1 MTAQNLQ
8 LLWLEILNHI
18 SLPVTKALF
27 KQHGNLL
34 DFQETEATVALLT
47 SALIETNRSRIPHL
61 QAAFWSVTNQLV
73 EVKLVVE
80 SEYSSSHQE
89 EISSWSLEK
98 ISKNPEHL
106 SPVSLSDGE
115 FSLTSDQERALSQ
128 LKNLTISQEK
138 FFRLTGFAGTGKT
151 VLITSFIQWL
161 VSEGINFVAATPT
174 NKSAK
179 NLSQIAENS
188 GLNLEVKTVAQLLGQ
203 QPVLDEETGI
213 EVFLSKEELD
223 WSGYG
228 IIIIDEFSML
238 NRDNFKEIASEVKSS
253 LLSKVVFVGDS
264 AQLPPVGEREPIVS
278 RSSEIQQS
286 ATLTQVVRYDGE
298 MARVAQEIRSNP
310 KYSRTLYPFTT
321 TRDSTILCL
330 PQKEWLQRA
339 VALFDSPQ
347 FKLNPDHIRFLAWRN
362 KTVESL
368 NNFVR
373 SQLWGKN
380 APDYVTGDRLIAR
393 RPLFRAKPG
402 AKGKNKWRIAI
413 NNSEEAVVIDQGEEC
428 ELLFLGQIY
437 KYWKV
442 MVKPDCGK
450 EQPLSILHR
459 ESQKLYNEKVKYL
472 AQVKQWQSYFDLSRM
487 FDDVGYAYSLTTH
500 KAQGSTIDYVFLDV
514 ADMRGCSERQ
524 KLQYTALTRA
534 KTQVLIPSN

>member
-1 MTAQNLQ
+1 MGENNHLKKLRQ
-8 LLWLEILNHI
+8 LWLLVLD
-18 SLPVTKALF
+18 SLSPPMTKALF
-27 KQHGNLL
+27 QQHGNLL
-34 DFQETEATVALLT
+34 DFQGNQAIVALRT
-47 SALIETNRSRIPHL
+47 RALIEKNRGKIPHL
-61 QAAFWSVTNQLV
+61 QSAFFKVTKKQVAV
-73 EVKLVVE
+73 ELILK
-80 SEYSSSHQE
+80 SEYSASSPR
-89 EISSWSLEK
+89 EISSQSE
-98 ISKNPEHL
+98 
-106 SPVSLSDGE
+106 
-115 FSLTSDQERALSQ
+115 QERLPRDSKTRSHAIAIHDSPSTLTTVVLSNKGEVHLTLDQSTALSQ
-128 LKNLTISQEK
+128 LIEFTQTQEK

-151 VLITSFIQWL
+151 VLIASYIQWL

-174 NKSAK
+174 NKAAK
-179 NLSQIAENS
+179 NLAQIAES
-188 GLNLEVKTVAQLLGQ
+188 EGLNLSVKTVAQLLGQ
-203 QPVLDEETGI
+203 QPVLDEETGR

-238 NRDNFKEIASEVKSS
+238 NRDNFQAIASEVKSS

-278 RSSEIQQS
+278 TSDEIQS
-286 ATLTQVVRYDGE
+286 AATLTQVVRYDGE
-298 MARVAQEIRSNP
+298 IARVAQEIRSNP

-339 VALFDSPQ
+339 VALFESPQ
-347 FKLNPDHIRFLAWRN
+347 FKLNPDYVRFLAWRN
-362 KTVESL
+362 QTVDGL
-368 NNFVR
+368 NKFVR
-373 SQLWGKN
+373 GRLWGKD
-380 APDYVTGDRLIAR
+380 APSYLPGDRLIAK

-402 AKGKNKWRIAI
+402 QKGKNKWRIAL
-413 NNSEEAVVIDQGEEC
+413 NNSEEAVVIDFGEEC

-450 EQPLSILHR
+450 EQPLSILHH

-500 KAQGSTIDYVFLDV
+500 KAQGSTI
-514 ADMRGCSERQ
+514 
-524 KLQYTALTRA
+524 
-534 KTQVLIPSN
+534 